1 MYFWILKR
9 DEIALV
15 NFAVKAFMYT
25 NNNKDEWMDEQRKR
39 QKRSMDWEDGSINV
53 ECQIDNVCT

>member
-15 NFAVKAFMYT
+15 NFVLKAVLYT

-39 QKRSMDWEDGSINV
+39 QKRKAWIGTMEV
-53 ECQIDNVCT
+53 